1 MSFVSAVPNVGVSD
15 QRYEYRVEP
24 MFLSPDELRN
34 ERYKFDD
41 TLNEIASEGWV
52 LDTTLRIDSST
63 FLFVFSR
70 PVKS

>member
-1 MSFVSAVPNVGVSD
+1 MSD

-24 MFLSPDELRN
+24 LFIAPDELRN
-34 ERYKFDD
+34 ERYKFED

-52 LDTTLRIDSST
+52 LKSTLRIDSSS

-70 PVKS
+70 PVES